1 MGKQQKAIAF
11 VSYKDTLIEKLV
23 GFQSVDFREKKKDL
37 INKINQLVENQKY
50 TGKVDIEAIKH
61 SNEYIDLM
69 RLCDESLIW
78 KRGDY
83 MAVCKVY
90 ISGNKSPFSYS
101 FNFSLTETDINN
113 LKSNI
118 KLAKLL
124 IEKSYFPDD
133 NKIEDNWLWASP
145 AVEKQ

>member
-78 KRGDY
+78 KRGDIWQF
-83 MAVCKVY
+83 VKY
-90 ISGNKSPFSYS
+90 IYLEINLHSHIA
-101 FNFSLTETDINN
+101 LT
-113 LKSNI
+113 SH
-118 KLAKLL
+118 
-124 IEKSYFPDD
+124 
-133 NKIEDNWLWASP
+133 
-145 AVEKQ
+145 